1 MAGTFG
7 YELNLGLLSGEEKEE
22 VKEQV
27 KKFKQYAPLIQ
38 RGDYYRLSSPQKDE
52 FGAWAFVSEDQ
63 SEALISIVMLKQHG
77 NMTVN
82 YVKMRGLIPDAFY
95 QIEGHD
101 RIYSG
106 AALMQA
112 GLPVP
117 IESGEYLAYQRYL
130 RRVEHKGA

>member
-82 YVKMRGLIPDAFY
+82 YVNVRTDSGCILSDRRTRPDL
-95 QIEGHD
+95 QRS
-101 RIYSG
+101 RID
-106 AALMQA
+106 A
-112 GLPVP
+112 GRT
-117 IESGEYLAYQRYL
+117 SCAD
-130 RRVEHKGA
+130 